1 VIIFMGAIL
10 LTLPISSKHREFTPF
25 VDSLFTATSATCVTG
40 LVVYDT
46 YSHWSVFGQLV
57 LLLLI
62 QIGGLGFVTMSIAI
76 VTFTKRKI
84 SFSQRL
90 VAQESIASTRHGGIV
105 KMSRFAVAGAI
116 LVELVGALLLSVS
129 FIPKFGFLKGLYYSV
144 FHSVSAF
151 CNAGFDLMGEIEP
164 RSSLVSF
171 NTNPLIL
178 LTIGFLIIIG
188 GLGFFVWSDIKD
200 YKLKFKKYSLHSKLV
215 LTTTAGL
222 LIGGTFFF
230 LILEYNKPTYEG
242 LSFFSKVL
250 NSFFQAVTPRT
261 AGFNSVDIGIM
272 TEASLLV
279 TVFLMLVGGSSGS
292 TAGGIKTTTFAV
304 LILNILSVSRRRD
317 SLQVFR
323 RRIDEST
330 LRSSVTI
337 VSVYVFLLLTS
348 TLIISAIENLPVID
362 TLFES
367 ASAIATVGLTTGI
380 TDKIGSISKIILT
393 FLMYFGR
400 VGCLTLIYAI
410 TISAGP
416 QYSKLPAEKIA
427 VG

>member
-1 VIIFMGAIL
+1 M
-10 LTLPISSKHREFTPF
+10 TLPISSKHREFTPF

-230 LILEYNKPTYEG
+230 L
-242 LSFFSKVL
+242 
-250 NSFFQAVTPRT
+250 
-261 AGFNSVDIGIM
+261 
-272 TEASLLV
+272 
-279 TVFLMLVGGSSGS
+279 
-292 TAGGIKTTTFAV
+292 
-304 LILNILSVSRRRD
+304 
-317 SLQVFR
+317 
-323 RRIDEST
+323 
-330 LRSSVTI
+330 
-337 VSVYVFLLLTS
+337 
-348 TLIISAIENLPVID
+348 
-362 TLFES
+362 
-367 ASAIATVGLTTGI
+367 
-380 TDKIGSISKIILT
+380 
-393 FLMYFGR
+393 
-400 VGCLTLIYAI
+400 
-410 TISAGP
+410 
-416 QYSKLPAEKIA
+416 
-427 VG
+427 

>member
-1 VIIFMGAIL
+1 
-10 LTLPISSKHREFTPF
+10 
-25 VDSLFTATSATCVTG
+25 
-40 LVVYDT
+40 
-46 YSHWSVFGQLV
+46 
-57 LLLLI
+57 
-62 QIGGLGFVTMSIAI
+62 
-76 VTFTKRKI
+76 
-84 SFSQRL
+84 
-90 VAQESIASTRHGGIV
+90 
-105 KMSRFAVAGAI
+105 
-116 LVELVGALLLSVS
+116 
-129 FIPKFGFLKGLYYSV
+129 
-144 FHSVSAF
+144 
-151 CNAGFDLMGEIEP
+151 
-164 RSSLVSF
+164 
-171 NTNPLIL
+171 